1 MPNDQ
6 HPHVLP
12 ARSRREFLGRAGSGL
27 GALALGHLLNQAGF
41 APQASAASTGNI
53 LSAKQPHHPPKAKSI
68 IWLFME
74 GGPSHLDL
82 FDPKPALDKLA
93 GLPMPASFGN
103 PITATGTG
111 RNTILPTQRKWNQ
124 HGESGT

>member
-41 APQASAASTGNI
+41 APQAAAASTSNI

-93 GLPMPASFGN
+93 GLPMPDSFGN